1 MNLTTTGDL
10 PLLLP
15 NQRMHPLDSG
25 HITRVGNGNDISLVI
40 DPITSGRMHLRG
52 SFSLVHDREHP
63 FGAVSK
69 HGASHRE
76 VFENRAALKGELDE
90 TDLLDARYIGGPH
103 GD

>member
-1 MNLTTTGDL
+1 MNLTITGDL

-40 DPITSGRMHLRG
+40 DPITSGRMHLCR
-52 SFSLVHDREHP
+52 SFGLVHDREYP

-69 HGASHRE
+69 HGANHRE
-76 VFENRAALKGELDE
+76 VFENRAGLKGKLD
-90 TDLLDARYIGGPH
+90 
-103 GD
+103 